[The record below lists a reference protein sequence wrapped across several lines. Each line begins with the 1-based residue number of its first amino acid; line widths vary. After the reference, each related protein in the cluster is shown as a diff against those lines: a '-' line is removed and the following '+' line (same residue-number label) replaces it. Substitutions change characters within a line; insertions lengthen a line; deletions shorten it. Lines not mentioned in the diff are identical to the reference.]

1 MRPYKMKRLEVVTIV
16 CFLVF
21 SPLLIGCGGGDP
33 NAGGSALP
41 TAGLNNGAG
50 QEEDP
55 NGGVGFDDESL
66 GTDGQ

>member
-1 MRPYKMKRLEVVTIV
+1 MKRLEIAAVV
-16 CFLVF
+16 CFLVCA
-21 SPLLIGCGGGDP
+21 PLFLGCGGDP

-50 QEEDP
+50 EEEDP

-66 GTDGQ
+66 GRDGQ